1 MRAPL
6 FGLLLLALCGSGCG
20 SDDDSTTGGGGQG
33 GSGGQGGNGGGQGGG
48 GQGGGGS
55 GGGCATSVTPEPGT
69 VITEAGAVTGG
80 KVGTTW
86 EFKGIPYAA
95 PPVGDLRWRQPQ
107 PHACWEDARPA
118 TELGAIC
125 LQTSADG
132 AAVGSEDCLFA
143 NVWTPEDATADSPV
157 PVLLFIHG
165 GGNVQGSSSIAVGDV
180 EMYDGQALSER
191 GHAIVVTINY
201 RIGPMGWLAHPA
213 FAEGEAG
220 TFGNYGA
227 LDQVF
232 ALRWVKDNIAAFGGD
247 PSRVLVFGESA
258 GAVNTCLMLTTPL
271 AKGLFSSA
279 LMQSGGCAAQ
289 AQETATAFA
298 GEWAAKAG
306 CDGDA
311 DPAACLRALPAEEA
325 QLLVSPPV
333 EVAGKQGPYQPIVDG
348 YLLPAA
354 PMEILEAGEHNHVPF
369 VVGANENETGQAV
382 KDMTEAE
389 YEAAVALLFGDLA
402 DEVLAEYP
410 ASEYATPRDAYVAV
424 TSDAKFICGA
434 RRIAQVAS
442 ASQPEPVFRYHFT
455 HVLDNVGPMGKKNGA
470 FHGLELFFVFDHLTV
485 AGYQASAGE
494 KDLAAAIG
502 GYWSRL
508 GATGDPNGEGAVTWP
523 VYDAATDPYLRLDT
537 TITAEQGVHTDKCDF
552 WDSLFP

>member
-6 FGLLLLALCGSGCG
+6 LGLIFLSLCGSGCG
-20 SDDDSTTGGGGQG
+20 SNDDSTTGGGGQG
-33 GSGGQGGNGGGQGGG
+33 GTGGGQGGEG
-48 GQGGGGS
+48 GGSGGGGS

-69 VITEAGAVTGG
+69 VITQAGAVMGG
-80 KVGTTW
+80 KVGATW
-86 EFKGIPYAA
+86 AFKGIPYAA

-107 PHACWEDARPA
+107 PHACWEGARPA
-118 TELGAIC
+118 TEFGSIC

-143 NVWTPEDATADSPV
+143 NVWAPEDATADSPV

-165 GGNVQGSSSIAVGDV
+165 GGNVQGSSSNTVGDV
-180 EMYDGQALSER
+180 VLFDGQALSER
-191 GHAIVVTINY
+191 GRAIVVTINY
-201 RIGPMGWLAHPA
+201 RLGPMGWLAHPA

-220 TFGNYGA
+220 TSGNYAA

-232 ALRWVKDNIAAFGGD
+232 ALRWVKENIAAFGGD

-289 AQETATAFA
+289 AQETAAAFA
-298 GEWAAKAG
+298 SEWATMAG
-306 CDGDA
+306 CEGDA
-311 DPAACLRALPAEEA
+311 DPAACMRALPAEEV

-333 EVAGKQGPYQPIVDG
+333 EVAGKQGPYQPVVDG

-354 PMEILEAGEHNHVPF
+354 PMDMLEAGDHNHVPF
-369 VVGANENETGQAV
+369 VVGANENETAQAV

-410 ASEYATPRDAYVAV
+410 VSEYPTPRDAYVAI
-424 TSDAKFICGA
+424 TSDVKFICGA
-434 RRIAQVAS
+434 RRIAQLAS

-508 GATGDPNGEGAVTWP
+508 GATGDPNGEGAVAWP
-523 VYDAATDPYLRLDT
+523 AYDAATDPYLRLDT
-537 TITAEQGVHTDKCDF
+537 TITADQGVHTDKCDF